1 METGAFLSHLWGRLV
16 ERTARLC
23 RALADM
29 ASAERDRWLLWLPVM
44 VAAGVAFYY
53 ALPSEP
59 PLWPAGALLA
69 GTGIAAWVLRRQP
82 AVALLAVALAA
93 GSGGFAAAQW
103 RTLSVAA
110 PILQRDLG
118 PVAVEGRVIA
128 AEPGAAGGRIVL
140 AAPRIARLGADKT
153 PERIRLRLARTDSLP
168 PLGSTVRTRAML
180 LPPTPPAMPGAFD
193 FGRQAYFERIGAVG
207 YALGRVTILDAAPG
221 EAGWFAGARERIAAL
236 RLAIHARVMA
246 VLPQRDKEDA
256 AGAMTAAL
264 LQGEQ
269 SAIPRGVMD
278 SMRDA
283 GLAHLLAISGFNV
296 ALVAGALFVSLR
308 LLFAAMGPLA
318 LYWPTKKWAAA
329 LTILGIFAYTLI
341 TGASLPTLRSFLM
354 TAVVLI
360 AVMLDRTAISLRL
373 VMAAGLALILVAPE
387 SLLGASFQMSFAAVI
402 ALIAAY
408 EASRGWARRQRAEG
422 GALRRVALYAGGIVM
437 TSLIAGLATAPFAA
451 FHFNRFAVYQLV
463 ANMIA
468 VPLTA
473 VWIMPWSLLVYLL
486 MPFGLEEIAL
496 LPMSWGVEAL
506 IAVARHVAAWP
517 DAVLL
522 LPSLP
527 HSGLALVTL
536 GGLWLCLWRQRWRY
550 VGVPVILL
558 GLSTLASVKPPDLL
572 VAAEPGLFAARGP
585 DGDLQFAPS
594 PVSGGSASGQAFLRD
609 VWRRRSAA
617 FTSRDD
623 APSLRCDALGCVYQA
638 QGRRVALLRDEA
650 ALAEDCREADVVV
663 SWGALWPARCRGP
676 QLLDRRALT
685 ANGTHAF
692 WLTSDGVAI
701 ANVRDERGNRP
712 WSGH

>member
-1 METGAFLSHLWGRLV
+1 MGLRTLSALWLDRLA
-16 ERTARLC
+16 EQTARLC
-23 RALADM
+23 RALAET

-44 VAAGVAFYY
+44 VAAGVALYY
-53 ALPSEP
+53 ALPMEP
-59 PLWPAGALLA
+59 PLWPAGALMAVA
-69 GTGIAAWVLRRQP
+69 GAAAWGLRRHAAFALM
-82 AVALLAVALAA
+82 AVALGA
-93 GSGGFAAAQW
+93 GGGGFAAAKL

-128 AEPGAAGGRIVL
+128 AEPGEAGGRIVL
-140 AAPRIARLGADKT
+140 AAPRIARLSAETT
-153 PERIRLRLARTDSLP
+153 PERIRLRLSRTDSLP
-168 PLGSTVRTRAML
+168 PVGSTVRARAML

-193 FGRQAYFERIGAVG
+193 FGRHAYFARIGAVG
-207 YALGRVTILDAAPG
+207 YTFGRVTILEAKPS
-221 EAGWFAGARERIAAL
+221 EAGWFAGAGERIAAL

-246 VLPQRDKEDA
+246 VLPQRTKDDA
-256 AGAMTAAL
+256 TGAMTAAL

-269 SAIPRGVMD
+269 SAIPRSVMD

-408 EASRGWARRQRAEG
+408 EASRAWARRQRAEG
-422 GALRRVALYAGGIVM
+422 GSLRRVWLYAGGIVA

-473 VWIMPWSLLVYLL
+473 IWIMPWSLLVYLL

-496 LPMSWGVEAL
+496 VPMSWGVEAL
-506 IAVARHVAAWP
+506 IELSRRVASWP

-522 LPSLP
+522 LPSLSQ
-527 HSGLALVTL
+527 SGLALVTL
-536 GGLWLCLWRQRWRY
+536 GGLWLCLWRRRWRY
-550 VGVPVILL
+550 AGVPVILL
-558 GLSTLASVKPPDLL
+558 GLASLATVRPPDLL
-572 VAAEPGLFAARGP
+572 VAAEPGLFAVRGA
-585 DGDLQFAPS
+585 DGDLQFAS
-594 PVSGGSASGQAFLRD
+594 GSAAGQAFLRD

-617 FTSRDD
+617 FASGDD
-623 APSLRCDALGCVYQA
+623 AARLRCDALGCIYQA
-638 QGRRVALLRDEA
+638 QGHTVALLRDDA

-676 QLLDRRALT
+676 RLLDRRTLT
-685 ANGTHAF
+685 ANGTHAL
-692 WLTSDGVAI
+692 WLTPEGVAI
-701 ANVRDERGNRP
+701 ATVREERGRRP
-712 WSGH
+712 WSK

>member
-1 METGAFLSHLWGRLV
+1 METGAFLSRLWGRLA
-16 ERTARLC
+16 ETAN
-23 RALADM
+23 
-29 ASAERDRWLLWLPVM
+29 AERDRWLLWLPVM
-44 VAAGVAFYY
+44 VAAGVALYY
-53 ALPSEP
+53 AWPTEP
-59 PLWPAGALLA
+59 PLWPAVALMAGAA
-69 GTGIAAWVLRRQP
+69 IAAWGLRRQP
-82 AVALLAVALAA
+82 AVALLAIALAA
-93 GSGGFAAAQW
+93 SGGGFAAAKW
-103 RTLSVAA
+103 RSLSVAA

-118 PVAVEGRVIA
+118 PVAVEGRVVQ
-128 AEPGAAGGRIVL
+128 AEPGVAGGRIIL
-140 AAPRIARLGADKT
+140 ANLRIARLSAETT
-153 PERIRLRLARTDSLP
+153 PERIRLRLARNDSLP
-168 PLGSTVRTRAML
+168 PVGATLRARAML

-207 YALGRVTILDAAPG
+207 YTLGRVTILDSKPS
-221 EAGWFAGARERIAAL
+221 EAGWFAGAGERIAAL

-246 VLPQRDKEDA
+246 VLPPQDKDDA

-269 SAIPRGVMD
+269 SAIPRSVMD

-296 ALVAGALFVSLR
+296 ALVAGALFVSFR

-329 LTILGIFAYTLI
+329 LTIIGIFAYTLI
-341 TGASLPTLRSFLM
+341 TGGSLPTLRAFLM

-402 ALIAAY
+402 ALIDAY
-408 EASRGWARRQRAEG
+408 EASRAWARRQRAEG
-422 GALRRVALYAGGIVM
+422 GALRRVGLYVGGIIM

-451 FHFNRFAVYQLV
+451 YHFNRLAVYQLV

-473 VWIMPWSLLVYLL
+473 IWIMPWSLLVYLL
-486 MPFGLEEIAL
+486 MPFGLEELAL
-496 LPMSWGVEAL
+496 VPMSWGVEAL
-506 IAVARHVAAWP
+506 IAVARHVSSWP

-522 LPSLP
+522 LPSLLQ
-527 HSGLALVTL
+527 SGLALVTL
-536 GGLWLCLWRQRWRY
+536 GGLWLCLWRRRWRY
-550 VGVPVILL
+550 AGLPVILL
-558 GLSTLASVKPPDLL
+558 GLSTLATVKPPDLL

-617 FTSRDD
+617 FSGSDD

-638 QGRRVALLRDEA
+638 QGRRVAILRDEA

-663 SWGALWPARCRGP
+663 SWGGLWPGRCRGP
-676 QLLDRRALT
+676 RLLDRRALAT
-685 ANGTHAF
+685 GGTHAL
-692 WLTSDGVAI
+692 WLTPDGVAI
-701 ANVRDERGNRP
+701 ANVREERGQRP
-712 WSGH
+712 WSQPFEN